1 MTKPT
6 ETKSELIALS
16 KLLGM
21 RHPKNPKKHDIP
33 KLVDSYNRYGFV
45 GYLLVDKSR
54 GLAAG
59 HGRIEALAKLLADGA
74 EPPRRIVKKKGEWLV
89 PVHYQDFAS
98 NDDFNAYVITDNQ
111 ITIAGGWDDE
121 LLAELAQSLEDTS
134 ALGFDESDLEA
145 LLAVELV
152 IDGGT
157 AGEGGPGREV
167 DVAAGSPHTRLI
179 GGGGGDADDG
189 DDVDRDT
196 WCTPKLFAD
205 AIGSVQLDPCSN
217 ERSHILAE
225 RTFRLD
231 REEDG
236 LVLAQTITAQTLVFI
251 NPPYSDVMP
260 WIEAYGHTR
269 FIFLLK
275 IDPSTKWFTALVE
288 LSAVI
293 LIPKG
298 TRIQFEAPP
307 GVPKE
312 KSQANPFPHG
322 FFFAQES
329 DVPPA
334 LAALCFPAWNVAD
347 WIAEPKRSADDGT
360 ARGMR
365 TSTIGDQ
372 VYVDPTI
379 DD

>member
-1 MTKPT
+1 MT
-6 ETKSELIALS
+6 TKKWDGDRLALS
-16 KLLGM
+16 NLLGM

-33 KLVDSYNRYGFV
+33 KLVASYERYGFV
-45 GYLLVDKSR
+45 GYLIVDKTR

-59 HGRIEALAKLLADGA
+59 HGRIEALAKMLAAGV
-74 EPPRRIVKKKGEWLV
+74 EPPTRIAKKKGEWLV

-98 NDDFNAYVITDNQ
+98 DDDFNAYVITDNQ
-111 ITIAGGWDDE
+111 TTIVGGWDDE

-134 ALGFDESDLEA
+134 ALGFDEAELEA
-145 LLAVELV
+145 LLAVDLV
-152 IDGGT
+152 IEGGT
-157 AGEGGPGREV
+157 EGEGGSGREI

-179 GGGGGDADDG
+179 GGGGGGEQA

-196 WCTPKLFAD
+196 WCTPKAFAD
-205 AIGSVQLDPCSN
+205 AIGPVQLDPCSN
-217 ERSHILAE
+217 ERSHIQAE

-236 LVLAQTITAQTLVFI
+236 LLLAETITEQTLCFI

-260 WIEAYGHTR
+260 WIDAYGHTR

-307 GVPKE
+307 GVPAD
-312 KSQANPFPHG
+312 KSHANPFPHG

-329 DVPPA
+329 DIPPA
-334 LAALCFPAWNVAD
+334 LAAMCFQPWTLRELGD
-347 WIAEPKRSADDGT
+347 MADDGT
-360 ARGMR
+360 APGMS
-365 TSTIGDQ
+365 TSTTGAR
-372 VYVDPTI
+372 VYVSP